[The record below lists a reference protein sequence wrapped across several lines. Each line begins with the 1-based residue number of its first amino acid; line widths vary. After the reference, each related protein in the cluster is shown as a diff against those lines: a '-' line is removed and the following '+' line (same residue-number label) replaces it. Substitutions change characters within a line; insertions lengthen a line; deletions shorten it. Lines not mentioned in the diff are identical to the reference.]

1 MKRERERK
9 REIIPFTDFEFL
21 MQNLQ
26 DVKDNLD
33 QARSVLKIAEEM
45 QSTYSSNKQRFDD
58 FHEK

>member
-1 MKRERERK
+1 
-9 REIIPFTDFEFL
+9 